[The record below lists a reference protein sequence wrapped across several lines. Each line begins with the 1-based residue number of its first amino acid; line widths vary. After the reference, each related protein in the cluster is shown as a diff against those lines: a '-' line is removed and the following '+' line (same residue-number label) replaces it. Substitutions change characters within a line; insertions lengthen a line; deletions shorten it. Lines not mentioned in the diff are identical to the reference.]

1 MQFGIIYHLVSIMF
15 LGENMSEKYGIIVF
29 YLLILFALIAFLLL
43 FIRFDL
49 ILIVSGILLIII
61 AFLLKYEFNLW
72 VCFWKKP

>member
-29 YLLILFALIAFLLL
+29 YLLILFALIAFFLLL

-49 ILIVSGILLIII
+49 ILIVSGVLLIII
-61 AFLLKYEFNLW
+61 AFLLK
-72 VCFWKKP
+72 